1 MKFGQFMS
9 YYKRKNS
16 SKCLTKT
23 ATTKLVPGLFVFAK
37 NEA

>member
-16 SKCLTKT
+16 IKNYTKT
-23 ATTKLVPGLFVFAK
+23 AEWKLFPGLFVFGK